1 MLLSLPQ
8 PERMPFH
15 PAAGAADEIADLD
28 RRLDS
33 PRDRDRPPE
42 PVTVMAEGARGRDPG

>member
-15 PAAGAADEIADLD
+15 PVAGAADEIADLD
-28 RRLDS
+28 RRLTS
-33 PRDRDRPPE
+33 FGTGTGRPNL
-42 PVTVMAEGARGRDPG
+42 